1 MRNVPYGDSDVITT
15 LLTPGE
21 GKISAIVRGARKGTR
36 RTVGALEP
44 MHTIAATW
52 DDKGTELVT
61 LKEAHVTRPRT
72 RMLASLDAL
81 EAGGLLLR
89 WARHMFPAKTEETAA
104 FATLIEA
111 LDALDSAEM
120 DPRAVLAVAGLRL
133 LSDVGWGVEL
143 AQCVK
148 CSTPCPEDA
157 SALFDADKGGIV
169 CRKCGGARVLVRA
182 PVRRAAM
189 DALGHDSVS
198 AIAEHAKAIVALV
211 EAVMA
216 AHTGFRE

>member
-1 MRNVPYGDSDVITT
+1 MRNVPYGDADVIAT

-21 GKISAIVRGARKGTR
+21 GKIAAIVRGARKGTR
-36 RTVGALEP
+36 RTFGALEP
-44 MHTIAATW
+44 MHTITATW
-52 DDKGTELVT
+52 EDKGTELVT

-72 RMLASLDAL
+72 HMLQNLDAL

-104 FATLIEA
+104 FATLTFA
-111 LDALDSAEM
+111 LDALDGGEM

-148 CSTPCPEDA
+148 CGTPCPEDA

-182 PVRRAAM
+182 PVRRAAI
-189 DALGHDSVS
+189 DGRVS

-216 AHTGFRE
+216 AHTGYRDG